1 MRILDDKQPWEEYYI
16 EFDFTN
22 AVGTEEVASATVS
35 AINQSGVSSTDV
47 VTDSTQQKVITPYV
61 YVWIKG
67 GVDLSDYTITCKAL
81 TNASPQE
88 KYELEAQL
96 PVREI
101 SKY

>member
-22 AVGTEEVASATVS
+22 AIGTEGIGSATVS
-35 AINQSGVSSTDV
+35 AINQSDIVSTDA
-47 VTDSTQQKVITPYV
+47 VTDVTQQKIITPYV

-67 GVDLSDYTITCKAL
+67 GVDLSDYTITCKAI
-81 TNASPQE
+81 TSASPAE
-88 KYELEAQL
+88 KYELEALL

-101 SKY
+101 SRY